1 MRITP
6 IMILGEYRHMA
17 DNYYN
22 KKRIL
27 ILGAGGFIGT
37 NLTDELIGLGAVLTL
52 FDATFEAE
60 RASRWKDQGA
70 RIVTGD
76 FSKLGVIS
84 EELVKNQDLIF
95 HFISTTCPTNSN
107 LNIAAEYTDN
117 VLPTTRLLDA
127 CTVSM
132 PRIIF
137 LSSGGTVYGKDH
149 AGICKEE
156 DDAFPISSY
165 GIQKLTI
172 EKLLY
177 LYNYIHGIDYR
188 IIRLANPYG
197 PYQRTN
203 GVQGVVTNFLHRV
216 LKDEP
221 LTLAGDGSVVR
232 DYIYIADVIKG
243 ILRISQDDAPN
254 KLYNFGSGKGTS
266 VIEVIHTIEKIT
278 GRKASVNHTP
288 ARLVD
293 VPVNVLDISRYRRDF
308 GDPDL
313 ISLEEGIK
321 LTADFLQK
329 ENQIGGFQ

>member
-1 MRITP
+1 
-6 IMILGEYRHMA
+6 MA
-17 DNYYN
+17 DNYYSD
-22 KKRIL
+22 KKIL

-37 NLTDELIGLGAVLTL
+37 NLTDELISRGAFLTL
-52 FDATFEAE
+52 FDASFEKT
-60 RASRWKDQGA
+60 RAKRWEENGA
-70 RIVTGD
+70 KLVTGD
-76 FSKLGVIS
+76 FSKIADFADD
-84 EELVKNQDLIF
+84 LVKGQDLIF
-95 HFISTTCPTNSN
+95 HLISTTCPTNSN
-107 LNIAAEYTDN
+107 QNIAAEYTDN

-127 CTVSM
+127 SIGSLSRV
-132 PRIIF
+132 IF

-149 AGICKEE
+149 TGICKED

-232 DYIYIADVIKG
+232 DYIYITDVVKG
-243 ILRISQDDAPN
+243 ILRISQDDASN
-254 KLYNFGSGKGTS
+254 KLYNFGSGQGTS
-266 VIEVIHTIEKIT
+266 VLEVIQTIEKIT
-278 GRKASVNHTP
+278 GKKAIVNRVP

-293 VPVNVLDISRYRRDF
+293 VPVNVLDISRYKADF
-308 GDPDL
+308 GDPHL
-313 ISLEEGIK
+313 LSLEEGIQ
-321 LTADFLQK
+321 LTAQFLKSQM
-329 ENQIGGFQ
+329 

>member
-1 MRITP
+1 
-6 IMILGEYRHMA
+6 MA
-17 DNYYN
+17 DNFYNN
-22 KKRIL
+22 KKIL

-37 NLTDELIGLGAVLTL
+37 NLTDELISRGASLTL
-52 FDATFEAE
+52 FDADFEKV
-60 RASRWKDQGA
+60 RADRWVEKGA
-70 RIVTGD
+70 KLVTGD
-76 FSKLGVIS
+76 FSKIDEIANDLVLGQ
-84 EELVKNQDLIF
+84 NLIF
-95 HFISTTCPTNSN
+95 HLISTTCPTNSN
-107 LNIAAEYTDN
+107 QNIAAEYTDN
-117 VLPTTRLLDA
+117 VLPTTKLLDA
-127 CTVSM
+127 CTKSL
-132 PRIIF
+132 PRVIF

-149 AGICKEE
+149 TGICKEE

-216 LKDEP
+216 LKDET

-232 DYIYIADVIKG
+232 DYVYIADVIRG
-243 ILRISQDDAPN
+243 ILRISEDNAAN

-266 VIEVIHTIEKIT
+266 VLEVIQAIEKIT
-278 GRKASVNHTP
+278 GKKAKVEHTP

-293 VPVNVLDISRYRRDF
+293 VPINVLDISRYKEDF
-308 GDPDL
+308 GDPGL
-313 ISLEEGIK
+313 LSLEEGIK
-321 LTADFLQK
+321 LTAKFLNSQT
-329 ENQIGGFQ
+329 